1 MRNPVMK
8 IFFLVLFTFSTCIAF
23 AQSDETG
30 CKDHP
35 FFTRMPGFFI
45 SGCSGNYNEYELVVG
60 NDKKQTVEGSII
72 TNSYYIK
79 NGVEMLPSPF
89 QIMKNYEN
97 AVLANGG
104 ERIYLSSKYDDAGFI
119 GGTFK
124 MMKDGNTYWMTI
136 YNFNGGATEASG
148 YRISVI
154 EVEGMKQEITANEMF
169 EKVNAGTSVALY
181 INFDTGKSTISSE
194 SQTLVEELYK
204 MVNANPS
211 LKIMVEGHTDNVGN
225 QGSNQTLSEQ
235 RAASVKQA
243 LVSKGIA
250 PERISTKGFGQDK
263 PISDNTTEEGKA
275 KNRRVEIKKL

>member
-1 MRNPVMK
+1 
-8 IFFLVLFTFSTCIAF
+8 
-23 AQSDETG
+23 
-30 CKDHP
+30 
-35 FFTRMPGFFI
+35 
-45 SGCSGNYNEYELVVG
+45 
-60 NDKKQTVEGSII
+60 
-72 TNSYYIK
+72 
-79 NGVEMLPSPF
+79 
-89 QIMKNYEN
+89 
-97 AVLANGG
+97 
-104 ERIYLSSKYDDAGFI
+104 
-119 GGTFK
+119 
-124 MMKDGNTYWMTI
+124 
-136 YNFNGGATEASG
+136 
-148 YRISVI
+148 
-154 EVEGMKQEITANEMF
+154 MF

-181 INFDTGKSTISSE
+181 INFDTGKSSISSE